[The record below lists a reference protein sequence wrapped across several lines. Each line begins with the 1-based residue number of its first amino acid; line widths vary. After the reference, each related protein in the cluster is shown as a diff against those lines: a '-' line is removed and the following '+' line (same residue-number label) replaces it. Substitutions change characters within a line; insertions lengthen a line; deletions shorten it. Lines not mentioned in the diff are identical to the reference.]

1 MYRLLIAEDEKWIRA
16 GLVRTV
22 DWEGL
27 GFDQV
32 LEAPDGGTALELAL
46 ACQPE
51 VIISDIKM
59 PRLTGLELAERLR
72 QEGSDAQI
80 ILISGYSEFSYA
92 QRAIHYGVTEYLLK
106 PIEMDKLLGAV
117 RACVGRLGQKREAPP
132 PEPDRAILRGHYL
145 QRAIRGEG
153 PAEEEA
159 CLQWLE
165 KVGIRCRGSK
175 AQVAVLCLPEEQP
188 VGAWE
193 LAGLAAGEPG
203 RYFFENRP
211 GELCGLLLSRE
222 GEGPVALQGICQ
234 RFFEAWQF
242 HPLAGLGAPAE
253 VHRLAQSYR
262 QAVLR
267 CEWSFF
273 FPEEPAGAEE
283 PRGGGEK
290 RYLPPPCA
298 QLGNLLLCSGPQEAV
313 RYVREEL
320 ARLLTAVTPDSA
332 PRLRRELLRELEQAV
347 SQCRPPEL
355 PQLLRRL
362 REQPSLRE
370 LQRHLE
376 ELIPRLAQVEGDR
389 HGNTG
394 QLIRMAIDYV
404 QKYYYEDISMKMV
417 AQHLCVNPSYFSH
430 VFSERTGTPFV
441 RYLNAYRV
449 AMAKKL
455 LADPTIKVYEV
466 ANLVGFDDYR
476 YFSKLFKRLEGV
488 SPDLYRNVVLKG
500 AN

>member
-27 GFDQV
+27 GFGQV

-46 ACQPE
+46 AWQPE

-193 LAGLAAGEPG
+193 L
-203 RYFFENRP
+203 
-211 GELCGLLLSRE
+211 
-222 GEGPVALQGICQ
+222 
-234 RFFEAWQF
+234 
-242 HPLAGLGAPAE
+242 
-253 VHRLAQSYR
+253 
-262 QAVLR
+262 
-267 CEWSFF
+267 
-273 FPEEPAGAEE
+273 
-283 PRGGGEK
+283 
-290 RYLPPPCA
+290 
-298 QLGNLLLCSGPQEAV
+298 
-313 RYVREEL
+313 
-320 ARLLTAVTPDSA
+320 
-332 PRLRRELLRELEQAV
+332 
-347 SQCRPPEL
+347 
-355 PQLLRRL
+355 
-362 REQPSLRE
+362 
-370 LQRHLE
+370 
-376 ELIPRLAQVEGDR
+376 
-389 HGNTG
+389 
-394 QLIRMAIDYV
+394 
-404 QKYYYEDISMKMV
+404 
-417 AQHLCVNPSYFSH
+417 
-430 VFSERTGTPFV
+430 
-441 RYLNAYRV
+441 
-449 AMAKKL
+449 
-455 LADPTIKVYEV
+455 
-466 ANLVGFDDYR
+466 
-476 YFSKLFKRLEGV
+476 
-488 SPDLYRNVVLKG
+488 
-500 AN
+500 